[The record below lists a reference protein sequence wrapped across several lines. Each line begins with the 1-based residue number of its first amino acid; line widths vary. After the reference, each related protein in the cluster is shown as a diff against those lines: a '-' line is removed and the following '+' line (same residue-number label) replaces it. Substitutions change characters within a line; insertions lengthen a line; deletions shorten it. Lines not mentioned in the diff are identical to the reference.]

1 MSGKQK
7 MHNKEVKD
15 MEERVYTLLVK
26 ESDGTVQEVNGLTIE
41 EYEYLSEKAL
51 QNGLE
56 VLA

>member
-1 MSGKQK
+1 
-7 MHNKEVKD
+7 
-15 MEERVYTLLVK
+15 MEERVYTLQVK
-26 ESDGTVQEVNGLTIE
+26 ESDGTVQKVSGLTIE